1 MEEEPLHLQ
10 PFVALLGN
18 LLANASSSAS
28 SRKKSTAIPASLRAA
43 CTHCD
48 RSTVSQQLLYEAT
61 GVNWSVERQS
71 ITPPGS
77 ESPTSLRLASF
88 GCCISFTSVWQ
99 SGAQMSFQFQ
109 RVFATPQQALAY
121 FLDPQV
127 VAWES
132 EMANGPFMVEVS
144 ERCAWARSL
153 AEGSNGPPASA
164 TILSNNNR
172 PASGNTD
179 TPAFRCRVFRSTE
192 TWGKLQPELY
202 RKLRKD
208 MGATSKEEEGL
219 PAEMSNV
226 CALVVRGAVFVKLFL
241 SVCSGKNGNA
251 EESIM
256 RQLVHFV
263 VRALPPEHMAEVAL
277 FSDAV

>member
-1 MEEEPLHLQ
+1 M
-10 PFVALLGN
+10 
-18 LLANASSSAS
+18 
-28 SRKKSTAIPASLRAA
+28 
-43 CTHCD
+43 
-48 RSTVSQQLLYEAT
+48 
-61 GVNWSVERQS
+61 
-71 ITPPGS
+71 
-77 ESPTSLRLASF
+77 SF
-88 GCCISFTSVWQ
+88 SSVWK

-172 PASGNTD
+172 PASVNTD

-202 RKLRKD
+202 RKLRED
-208 MGATSKEEEGL
+208 MGAASKEEEGL